1 MGGTSG
7 FAALAVLR
15 GGTPSVMSWL
25 QARSSRLMLC
35 LMEALRGSRAH
46 GMGTEDLSGEGS
58 EALSEM
64 GGTEALSGE
73 GSKARGRARAST
85 SIEVSTCWER
95 REVLK
100 ISQVSLPACMAS
112 TNPLS
117 TPVASYSTQV
127 CMAMRPRSPYLRPTG
142 APPHSFVTS
151 FLVLA
156 VSLGGLTGAH
166 KSTKHHGGHAAV
178 TQAVIEGR

>member
-35 LMEALRGSRAH
+35 LMEALRGSRAL

-64 GGTEALSGE
+64 GGAEEAPSGKGAEALSGD
-73 GSKARGRARAST
+73 GAKARGRARAST
-85 SIEVSTCWER
+85 SIKVFTCWGYG
-95 REVLK
+95 EVPK
-100 ISQVSLPACMAS
+100 ISQVSLQACMAS
-112 TNPLS
+112 I
-117 TPVASYSTQV
+117 
-127 CMAMRPRSPYLRPTG
+127 C
-142 APPHSFVTS
+142 
-151 FLVLA
+151 
-156 VSLGGLTGAH
+156 
-166 KSTKHHGGHAAV
+166 
-178 TQAVIEGR
+178 